1 MVQEDIVFRSLR
13 PDEVG
18 SPRLGEAPCVG
29 SVYGEVI
36 LDLVKGVMVQVHDG
50 KIQGILQYRQKPCR
64 PVLIPFRERYADL
77 PAA

>member
-1 MVQEDIVFRSLR
+1 MVQEDIVFRGLR

-29 SVYGEVI
+29 SVHGEGI
-36 LDLVKGVMVQVHDG
+36 LDLVKGVFLQVHNG

-64 PVLIPFRERYADL
+64 PVLVSFCKRYADL